1 MYSWNRVK
9 KRLGPDH
16 PRIVYLEQQLS
27 RLIDQSDDLAAEIDS
42 LVLIANDV
50 RPVMS
55 PDKTFELA
63 HNEASLLAGH
73 IGPDE
78 LDELKNACPVLE
90 TFNWV
95 LAKASETKV
104 SANMDAD
111 DGAMAGLVGRIED
124 AGLDE
129 AEILAT
135 KVINEQ
141 IEQLKLAAQRQMSV
155 LERDI
160 YKPSL
165 SNIRSLKTWLQAKG
179 QTKTPNRRVISP
191 KHNATRVTTA
201 ATLPKLIRVPSGSK
215 AKNKLRTAELINLSG
230 DGKYLKVGSNW

>member
-78 LDELKNACPVLE
+78 LDELKVRTKFNVL
-90 TFNWV
+90 V
-95 LAKASETKV
+95 
-104 SANMDAD
+104 
-111 DGAMAGLVGRIED
+111 
-124 AGLDE
+124 
-129 AEILAT
+129 
-135 KVINEQ
+135 
-141 IEQLKLAAQRQMSV
+141 
-155 LERDI
+155 
-160 YKPSL
+160 
-165 SNIRSLKTWLQAKG
+165 
-179 QTKTPNRRVISP
+179 
-191 KHNATRVTTA
+191 
-201 ATLPKLIRVPSGSK
+201 
-215 AKNKLRTAELINLSG
+215 
-230 DGKYLKVGSNW
+230 YLKPLIECMSCARNLQLGTGQSQ